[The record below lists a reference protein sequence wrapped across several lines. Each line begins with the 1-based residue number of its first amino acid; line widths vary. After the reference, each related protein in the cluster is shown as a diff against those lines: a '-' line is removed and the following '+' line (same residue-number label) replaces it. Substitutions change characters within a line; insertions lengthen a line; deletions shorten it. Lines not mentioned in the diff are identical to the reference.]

1 LLDDANNGDSKNKKY
16 SEGIIN
22 ETSLDADEE
31 KSPSQPKQHEVLT
44 DEPKTARLLAFVQIL
59 TASFASFAHG
69 SNDVRLVQICF
80 SGSTDT
86 NHDSLLQN
94 TTYTGPLRLRYFSGS
109 SDTNHDSLFVEYYLH
124 WITIRLRYIFQ
135 VVQTQTTTAL
145 L

>member
-22 ETSLDADEE
+22 ETSSDADEE

-69 SNDVRLVQICF
+69 SNDVRLVQI
-80 SGSTDT
+80 
-86 NHDSLLQN
+86 
-94 TTYTGPLRLRYFSGS
+94 PFSGS
-109 SDTNHDSLFVEYYLH
+109 SDTNHDRS
-124 WITIRLRYIFQ
+124 
-135 VVQTQTTTAL
+135 TACCRIL
-145 L
+145 PALDHHI